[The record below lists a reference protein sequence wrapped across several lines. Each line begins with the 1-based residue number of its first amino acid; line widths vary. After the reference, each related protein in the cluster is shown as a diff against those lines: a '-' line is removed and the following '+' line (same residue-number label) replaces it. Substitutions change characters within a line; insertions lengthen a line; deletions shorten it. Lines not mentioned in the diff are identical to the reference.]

1 MAKGSSQPENTQG
14 ISGYSR
20 GAKRESPIAAILQ
33 ILVAVAAAGGLLFW
47 YYGNVEKKKA
57 VADLRTKANEAA
69 RGDDAPALLAAMK
82 FFEEIPQ
89 HGVTIEGDEKALAQM
104 AELTAQLY
112 QAYGLQEMRAEA
124 QKWVNLAKQADV
136 RKAERY
142 AAEAY
147 LLIGDG
153 DALGAEAM
161 LRDLTDKKGV
171 RDGKILHA
179 LSVANLELGKYKEAQ
194 AAAEAG
200 MKLNVSLVRLPIA
213 HGDALLA
220 QANYGSARTAYKR
233 AIQMNG
239 NHLTARAAILLSQ
252 AVSGDG
258 APALLHKEAEK
269 LRSEAQTQTGDT
281 PPPRTVAFIDYAE
294 GEVFL
299 REGKDKEALAQA
311 DKALATYPKLHQ
323 AHVLKGKALARMGKV
338 KDAKLAFEEAL
349 KAAPTS
355 VPYATTAAETLW
367 RAKKPKDGVPFLAG
381 VTERS
386 PTDGKAW
393 VQLSL
398 AQARAGMAKEATA
411 SAQKAVEVLGNGHEM
426 ALFAEARALQA
437 SGKLDEART
446 KYNDALGARG
456 DQKWPE
462 VFYEMGWV
470 RHEEKNYEDAAML
483 FQEAIKLWEK
493 GAGTLDQVAD
503 AMDAL
508 ASCYGNMKGKAN
520 ARLADEIR
528 EKAQKVRRGE

>member
-1 MAKGSSQPENTQG
+1 MAKGSPQPQTEQTA
-14 ISGYSR
+14 SVYSR
-20 GAKRESPIAAILQ
+20 AGKRETPVAALLQ
-33 ILVAVAAAGGLLFW
+33 ILVALMAAGGLLFW
-47 YYGNVEKKKA
+47 YYGNVQTKKA
-57 VADLRTKANEAA
+57 VADLRTKANDAA
-69 RGDDAPALLAAMK
+69 RGDDAPALLAAK
-82 FFEEIPQ
+82 AAFEEIPK
-89 HGVTIEGDEKALAQM
+89 HGTSIEDDDKALVQM

-112 QAYGLQEMRAEA
+112 QAYGLQDMRAEA
-124 QKWVNLAKQADV
+124 QKWVNLAKQRDV
-136 RKAERY
+136 KKAERY

-147 LLIGDG
+147 LMIGDG
-153 DALGAEAM
+153 DAAGAEAM

-200 MKLNVSLVRLPIA
+200 MKLQVGLTRLPIA
-213 HGDALLA
+213 HGDSLLA

-258 APALLHKEAEK
+258 GPALLHKEAEK
-269 LRSEAQTQTGDT
+269 LRGEALTQTGST
-281 PPPRTVAFIDYAE
+281 PPPRTVAFIEYAE
-294 GEVFL
+294 GEVYL
-299 REGKDKEALAQA
+299 REGDDKNALAQA
-311 DKALATYPKLHQ
+311 DKALSTYPKLHMAQ
-323 AHVLKGKALARMGKV
+323 VLKGRALARLGKLQE
-338 KDAKLAFEEAL
+338 AKAAFEEAM

-355 VPYATTAAETLW
+355 VPYATLAAETLW
-367 RAKKPKDGVPFLAG
+367 RAGKPKDGVPFLAG
-381 VTERS
+381 VTERT
-386 PTDGKAW
+386 PTNGDAF

-398 AQARAGMAKEATA
+398 SQARAGMAKEATA
-411 SAQKAVEVLGNGHEM
+411 SAQKALEVLGNAHEM

-446 KYNDALGARG
+446 KYNEALGARG

-470 RHEEKNYEDAAML
+470 RFEEKTYEDAAML

-493 GAGTLDQVAD
+493 GAGTLDQIAD

-508 ASCYGNMKGKAN
+508 GQSYDKMGGKKNQRVA
-520 ARLADEIR
+520 AEIR
-528 EKAQKVRRGE
+528 DKAQKVRRGE

>member
-1 MAKGSSQPENTQG
+1 MAKGSPQPGSAQVQ
-14 ISGYSR
+14 GYSR
-20 GAKRESPIAAILQ
+20 GAKRESPISALLQ

-47 YYGNVEKKKA
+47 YYGNVQKKKA
-57 VADLRTKANEAA
+57 VADLRTQANEAA
-69 RGDDAPALLAAMK
+69 RGDDAPALLAAMRL
-82 FFEEIPQ
+82 FEEIPQ
-89 HGVTIEGDEKALAQM
+89 HGVAIEDDERALVQM

-124 QKWVNLAKQADV
+124 QKWVNLAKSRDV
-136 RKAERY
+136 QKAERY

-147 LLIGDG
+147 LMIGDG
-153 DALGAEAM
+153 DLAGAEAM

-179 LSVANLELGKYKEAQ
+179 LSVALLENGKYKEAQ

-213 HGDALLA
+213 HGDSLLA

-239 NHLTARAAILLSQ
+239 NHLTARTAILLSQ

-258 APALLHKEAEK
+258 GPALLHKEADK
-269 LRSEAQTQTGDT
+269 LRKEAMTQTGDT
-281 PPPRTVAFIDYAE
+281 PPPRTLAFIEYAE

-311 DKALATYPKLHQ
+311 EKALSTYPKLHM
-323 AHVLKGKALARMGKV
+323 AHVLKGRALARMK
-338 KDAKLAFEEAL
+338 KLAEAKAAFEEAL

-355 VPYATTAAETLW
+355 VPYATTAAEALW

-381 VTERS
+381 VTERA
-386 PTDGKAW
+386 PQDGHAW

-398 AQARAGMAKEATA
+398 AQARAGMAKEATE
-411 SAQKAVEVLGNGHEM
+411 SAKKAVEVLGNGHEM

-437 SGKLDEART
+437 SGKLDEARN
-446 KYNDALGARG
+446 KYNEALGARG

-462 VFYEMGWV
+462 VFFEMGWV
-470 RHEEKNYEDAAML
+470 RFEEKNYEDATML

-493 GAGTLDQVAD
+493 GAGTLDQIAD
-503 AMDAL
+503 AMDAVALSFDRMGGRKNERL
-508 ASCYGNMKGKAN
+508 AS
-520 ARLADEIR
+520 EIR
-528 EKAQKVRRGE
+528 EKADKVRRGE